1 MEEKKGVYYYE
12 EDEIDLYE
20 LWLTLKKRVK
30 TIVIVTIA
38 FVATS
43 AIYCITAPDVYR
55 IETVVSLPQSQEQE
69 QEQEQVIVSYPIT
82 KDIIEK
88 LEKLIQNKEYRK
100 LANLLQISQE
110 NLKGLKKIEAE
121 SYRKDSRFFKLIIES
136 TNKGNLNEIKNG
148 TLKYLN
154 NNEFVLRKIKENR
167 EIIKNKINY
176 LKSQLL
182 KLKKTA
188 TKLKALIIKTKKAK
202 IVGFNPLDIDKSIID
217 LKMRINDLELI
228 LSSKVHGYEEVSSN
242 LSPNPVKP
250 KRKLIITVSL
260 ISGLFLGIFIAFF
273 QEWLETER
281 NKRRNE
287 TSPQSQ

>member
-1 MEEKKGVYYYE
+1 MEERKGVYYYE

-55 IETVVSLPQSQEQE
+55 IETVVSLPQSQS
-69 QEQEQVIVSYPIT
+69 QEQVIVSYPIT

-287 TSPQSQ
+287 TSPQFQ